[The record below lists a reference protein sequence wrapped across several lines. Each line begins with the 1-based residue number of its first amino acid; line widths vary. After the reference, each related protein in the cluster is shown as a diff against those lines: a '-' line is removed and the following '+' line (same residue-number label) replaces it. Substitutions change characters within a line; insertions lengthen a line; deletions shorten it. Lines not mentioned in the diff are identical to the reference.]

1 MPGQTY
7 TARLRG
13 INVGSKNKLPMKDLA
28 ALFRDAGCEHVQT
41 YIQSGNVVFQAA
53 PALAQR
59 IPALIAKAI
68 SENFGYRVPVV
79 ARTADEFRQVAHDN
93 PFLRSD
99 ADPRTLHVMF
109 LMDLPDATTVAE
121 LDPARSTPD
130 AFLVRGREI
139 YLHCP
144 GGMARTK
151 WTNQY
156 FDSSLG
162 TTSTARNWRTVLK
175 LVELAGDS

>member
-7 TARLRG
+7 IALLRG
-13 INVGSKNKLPMKDLA
+13 INVGGKNKLPMKVLA
-28 ALFRDAGCEHVQT
+28 ELFRDAGCEHVQT
-41 YIQSGNVVFQAA
+41 YIQSGNVVSQAM
-53 PALAQR
+53 PALASR

-68 SENFGYRVPVV
+68 SESFGYRVPVV
-79 ARTADEFRQVAHDN
+79 TRTADELREIARDN

-99 ADPRTLHVMF
+99 ADPKTLHVVF
-109 LMDLPDATTVAE
+109 LMERPATDGVAD
-121 LDPARSTPD
+121 LDPTRSTPD

-139 YLHCP
+139 YLQCP

-151 WTNQY
+151 LTNQY
-156 FDSSLG
+156 FDSRLG

-175 LVELAGDS
+175 LLDLAGDS

>member
-7 TARLRG
+7 IALLRG
-13 INVGSKNKLPMKDLA
+13 INVGGKNKLPMKVLA
-28 ALFRDAGCEHVQT
+28 ELFRDAGCEHVQT
-41 YIQSGNVVFQAA
+41 YIQSGNVVFQAM
-53 PALAQR
+53 PALASR

-68 SENFGYRVPVV
+68 SESFGYRVPAVTS
-79 ARTADEFRQVAHDN
+79 TADELREIARDN

-99 ADPRTLHVMF
+99 ADPKTLRVVF
-109 LMDLPDATTVAE
+109 LMERPATDGVAD
-121 LDPARSTPD
+121 LDPTRSTPD

-139 YLHCP
+139 YLQCP

-151 WTNQY
+151 LTNQY
-156 FDSSLG
+156 FDSRLG

-175 LVELAGDS
+175 LLDLAGDS